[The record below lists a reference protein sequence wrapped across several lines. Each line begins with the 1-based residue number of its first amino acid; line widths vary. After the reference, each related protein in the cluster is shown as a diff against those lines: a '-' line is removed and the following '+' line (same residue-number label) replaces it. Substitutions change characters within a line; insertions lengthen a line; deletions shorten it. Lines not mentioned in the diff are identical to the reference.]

1 MRAVYMGT
9 KGSKGTESYYT
20 KNPGG
25 TKKYIKSDEADMW
38 VFKDEAEVLAALAAH
53 ETKMA
58 DIKASSPA
66 NEGEGES
73 ESEGEGEGEGEGE
86 SEGEGEGEATEAV
99 DEVPVDEVAV
109 EIEIQED
116 CAHCWIV
123 MTQTMWPR
131 IRLML
136 KRISMVLGISISGVL
151 GYMWVCGSL
160 AVITG
165 LKPGRCFDP

>member
-1 MRAVYMGT
+1 MPSPPPSAPPSVV
-9 KGSKGTESYYT
+9 ESE
-20 KNPGG
+20 
-25 TKKYIKSDEADMW
+25 S
-38 VFKDEAEVLAALAAH
+38 
-53 ETKMA
+53 
-58 DIKASSPA
+58 
-66 NEGEGES
+66 EG

-99 DEVPVDEVAV
+99 DEVPVDEVAVDEVAV

-136 KRISMVLGISISGVL
+136 KRISMVLGISIAGVL